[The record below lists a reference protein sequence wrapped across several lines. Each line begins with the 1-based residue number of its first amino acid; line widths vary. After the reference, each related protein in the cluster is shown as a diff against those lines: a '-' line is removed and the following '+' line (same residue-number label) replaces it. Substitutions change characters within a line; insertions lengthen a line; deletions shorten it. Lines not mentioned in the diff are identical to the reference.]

1 MIDIPIGSEI
11 TLKVVEDEKVDC
23 IGCFFEELQSD
34 IYENPCKRIKCDAN
48 ERKDR
53 KRVKF
58 IRVK

>member
-11 TLKVVEDEKVDC
+11 TLKVVEDKKEDC
-23 IGCFFEELQSD
+23 IGCFFDELQSD
-34 IYENPCKRIKCDAN
+34 IYENPCKRIKCGSN

-53 KRVKF
+53 KSVKF

>member
-1 MIDIPIGSEI
+1 MPIGSEI
-11 TLKVVEDEKVDC
+11 TLKVVEDKKVDC
-23 IGCFFEELQSD
+23 IGCFFDELQGD
-34 IYENPCKRIKCDAN
+34 IYENPCKRIKCDLN

>member
-11 TLKVVEDEKVDC
+11 ILKVVEDKKGDC
-23 IGCFFEELQSD
+23 IGCFFDELQSD
-34 IYENPCKRIKCDAN
+34 IYENPCKRIKCSSN

-53 KRVKF
+53 KKVKF

>member
-11 TLKVVEDEKVDC
+11 TLKVVEDKKGNC
-23 IGCFFEELQSD
+23 IGCFFDGLQGD
-34 IYENPCKRIKCDAN
+34 IYENPCRRIKCNPN

>member
-1 MIDIPIGSEI
+1 MTDIPIGSEI
-11 TLKVVEDEKVDC
+11 ILKVVEDKKGDC

-34 IYENPCKRIKCDAN
+34 IYENPCKRIKCSSN

>member
-11 TLKVVEDEKVDC
+11 TLKVVEDKKRDC
-23 IGCFFEELQSD
+23 IGCFFDELQSD
-34 IYENPCKRIKCDAN
+34 IYENPCKRIKCGSN

>member
-11 TLKVVEDEKVDC
+11 TLKVVEDEKVEC

>member
-11 TLKVVEDEKVDC
+11 ILKVVEDKKGDC
-23 IGCFFEELQSD
+23 IGCFFEELQND
-34 IYENPCKRIKCDAN
+34 YYENPCKRIKCSTN

-53 KRVKF
+53 KNVKF

>member
-11 TLKVVEDEKVDC
+11 TLKVVEDKKGNC
-23 IGCFFEELQSD
+23 IGCFFDELQSD
-34 IYENPCKRIKCDAN
+34 IYENPCKRIKCDSN
-48 ERKDR
+48 ERKDG